1 MNRQVKM
8 NIVFRSFEFSML
20 LYIQLIFMGDLSM
33 SQIKNQN
40 NNKVE
45 NVGITV
51 LYDNYQMK
59 KGLETDWGFSCLIEV
74 GKIRIL
80 FDTGES
86 GEILL
91 RNMSKLDTDPKDI
104 DFVFLS
110 HFHHDHT
117 GGLSEF
123 FNKNYN
129 VTIYYPQSFPDQL
142 IKEMEISGA
151 KLFPVSSFQELQTN
165 IFSLGELDGNIPE
178 QSLAI
183 RSPKGI
189 IIITGCAHPGIINII
204 RKAKSYFP
212 DESIYLAMGGFHLY
226 RKTED
231 DIKKTINKM
240 IKMKILT
247 AAPSHCSGNNT
258 RKMFKMYYEDSYIET
273 GTGKVIEIK

>member
-1 MNRQVKM
+1 MK
-8 NIVFRSFEFSML
+8 IYFRFFEFIL
-20 LYIQLIFMGDLSM
+20 LHFTQFIFMGDLMM

-40 NNKVE
+40 NNKIE
-45 NVGITV
+45 NVRITV
-51 LYDNYQMK
+51 LYDNFQME

-74 GKIRIL
+74 GKIKLL

-86 GEILL
+86 GEMLL
-91 RNMSKLDTDPKDI
+91 RNMSKLSIDPKDI

-117 GGLSEF
+117 GGFSEF
-123 FNKNYN
+123 LKMNSS

-142 IKEMEISGA
+142 IEEMKNSRS
-151 KLFPVSSFQELQTN
+151 KLVPISSFKELQTN
-165 IFSLGELDGNIPE
+165 IYSLGELEASPPE

-189 IIITGCAHPGIINII
+189 VVITGCAHPGIITIL
-204 RKAKSYFP
+204 RKAESSFP

-226 RKTED
+226 HKTED

-240 IKMKILT
+240 LKMKILT
-247 AAPSHCSGNNT
+247 AAPSHCSGNT
-258 RKMFKMYYEDSYIET
+258 ARKMFKMFYEDNYIAT